1 MPPSIRHLPV
11 QHAGRRKRAVRL
23 AAALFLGAGLAAG
36 LGAGAA
42 YTQPADGE
50 APERERPAAQG
61 VPYAVTLT
69 GVEDALEGVLRETSS
84 LVSLQEDPPPSLL
97 GLERRASQDRER
109 LQTALRS
116 AGYYDA
122 RLDIAIDDSRTPVA
136 VTVTVQTG
144 PLYRFRSVTLG
155 TADGAPLP
163 GPAIAPATIGLA
175 PGEPALAP
183 AVTGA
188 QSRIID
194 SLRARGYG
202 FAQVTDR
209 RVVVDHGDRSMD
221 VTYTVAPGPLVRFG
235 ETRIDGLKDVK
246 ESLIRGRIPWTAGDV
261 FDPRK
266 LDQART
272 DIAALGT
279 FDLTRV
285 TLAERP
291 GPDGVT
297 PVEVTLEE
305 RLARFIGFG
314 ATYSTSEGLGLNAY
328 WGHRNLFGGAE
339 QLRVTAELGRLVG
352 GDSSASGLDKTDLR
366 LGVEFRKPDFLSP
379 KQTLLAS
386 FGVVTDNPPAY
397 EREAA
402 IVAVG
407 LERPLFDGLTV
418 SYGVTSEAARTVTN
432 DRTYRTALFG
442 VPLAARYDGSD
453 SLLNPT
459 RGYRLSLAVTP
470 WTPVGGDTDSPF
482 VTTNLIGSAYHDIR
496 GDGNYVLAGRIG
508 LGSTAGAGLSEVP
521 PDKRFYAGGG
531 GSVRG
536 YGFQQVGP
544 RDRAGDPTGGRS
556 LFEAGLEMRIK
567 VTETIGVVPFLDAG
581 AVYDRAFPDMSE
593 PLKLGAGVGLR
604 YYTDF
609 GPLRVDVGVPLNR
622 EPEDD
627 RWQLYIS
634 LGQAF

>member
-1 MPPSIRHLPV
+1 MLDSTRHRPTRRIRS
-11 QHAGRRKRAVRL
+11 RRRSKATRL
-23 AAALFLGAGLAAG
+23 AAALFLAAG
-36 LGAGAA
+36 LGAGVAH
-42 YTQPADGE
+42 TQPAEGE
-50 APERERPAAQG
+50 AQPEQPAAATG
-61 VPYAVTLT
+61 VTYTVTLT
-69 GVEDALEGVLRETSS
+69 GVDGGLEEVLRETSS
-84 LVSLQEDPPPSLL
+84 LVSLQEEPPPSLL
-97 GLERRASQDRER
+97 GLERRAAQDRER

-116 AGYYDA
+116 AGHYDA
-122 RLDIAIDDSRTPVA
+122 RLDIAIDDTKSPVA
-136 VTVTVQTG
+136 VTVEVQPG
-144 PLYRFRSVTLG
+144 PVYRFRTVELR

-163 GPAIAPATIGLA
+163 GPAIQPPDIGLT

-183 AVTGA
+183 QVTGA
-188 QSRIID
+188 QNEIIGR
-194 SLRARGYG
+194 LRNRGYG
-202 FAQVTDR
+202 FAQVSDR
-209 RVVVDHGDRSMD
+209 RVVVDHGDRSMN

-235 ETRIDGLKDVK
+235 ETRIDGLEDVK
-246 ESLIRGRIPWTAGDV
+246 ESLIRGRIPWKPGDV
-261 FDPRK
+261 FDPAK
-266 LDQART
+266 LDRART
-272 DIAALGT
+272 DISALGT

-297 PVEVTLEE
+297 PVDVTVDE

-314 ATYSTSEGLGLNAY
+314 FTYSTSEGLGVNGY

-339 QLRVTAELGRLVG
+339 QLRITAEVGRLVG

-366 LGVEFRKPDFLSP
+366 LGAEFRKPDFLAP
-379 KQTLLAS
+379 KQSLLAS
-386 FGVVTDNPPAY
+386 FAVVTDNPPAY

-402 IVAVG
+402 VFTLG
-407 LERPLFDGLTV
+407 LERPITDQITV
-418 SYGVTSEAARTVTN
+418 SYGVTTEAARTVTN

-459 RGYRLSLAVTP
+459 TGYRLSLAVTP
-470 WTPVGGDTDSPF
+470 WIPIGGDTDEQF
-482 VTTNLIGSAYHDIR
+482 VTTNLIGTAYRDIT

-508 LGSTAGAGLSEVP
+508 LGSAFGAGLGGIP

-544 RDRAGDPTGGRS
+544 RDSQGDPTGGRS

-567 VTETIGVVPFLDAG
+567 VTETIGIVPFVDAG

-593 PLKLGAGVGLR
+593 PLKFGAGLGVR

-609 GPLRVDVGVPLNR
+609 GPLRVDVGVPLNK

-627 RWQLYIS
+627 SWQLYIS